1 MQKLYILLLSAAMAN
16 CETKDF
22 AQDLESDLKVLIAE
36 TEATPIKASLI
47 PDVKDDPKKEE

>member
-1 MQKLYILLLSAAMAN
+1 MAN

-47 PDVKDDPKKEE
+47 SDVKDDPKKDEQ